1 MNGVALAVFVFFFG
15 LVTVIGF
22 VAARWRS
29 ADLGHLARKSHGEW
43 AGGSTG
49 GAQRSRVRLWV
60 SGCGRLAGVRRR
72 GARVGVG
79 G

>member
-29 ADLGHLARKSHGEW
+29 ADLGHLNEALLLY
-43 AGGSTG
+43 
-49 GAQRSRVRLWV
+49 LWV
-60 SGCGRLAGVRRR
+60 G
-72 GARVGVG
+72 
-79 G
+79 